1 MEVCFCL
8 FEIWAHHCLFQPLH
22 MYITVLLVSI
32 RICTIVIQM
41 QSNKLIEIIK
51 EIMYIFISFY
61 FFLIVT
67 GTWFRF
73 QFKIQWYNLH
83 CMCFV
88 GFFFSFW
95 QLDEHTCTYDW
106 KLGQIFHEKTVQEY
120 EKKIYMYKLQV
131 VNLETEAS

>member
-32 RICTIVIQM
+32 RICTVVIQM

-51 EIMYIFISFY
+51 EIMYIFI
-61 FFLIVT
+61 LIVT
-67 GTWFRF
+67 GIWFQF

-88 GFFFSFW
+88 GFFFFILTARW
-95 QLDEHTCTYDW
+95 TYMYIWLKAWANISW
-106 KLGQIFHEKTVQEY
+106 KDSPRVW
-120 EKKIYMYKLQV
+120 KKIYMYKLQV
-131 VNLETEAS
+131 VNLETEARA